1 MDATNAPDE
10 LHAPTVTNAVRTR
23 PQRSSADLSRVV
35 DGEDIQRSLDLWYRL
50 GYVPGQL
57 KDLGPCVGSA
67 RATATVP
74 SCRRSPRGAA
84 CRAAACAGS
93 PANLHGTRRPKAG
106 LEAFMAFLAFAM
118 SRQAIAVIPLG
129 AAVKG
134 VHALAVCDSEGR
146 CCATPGK
153 RPYREIN
160 ICFANCRVGNKLTAE
175 LDSLVP
181 GSTASAFRCKRA
193 ALTGGEC
200 AIKTRQTEKRRGVG
214 SGSVPVA
221 GALDTEAL
229 PMLEM
234 PHDACGRNGR
244 CGW

>member
-160 ICFANCRVGNKLTAE
+160 ICFANCRVGSKLTAE

-181 GSTASAFRCKRA
+181 GSTASAFR
-193 ALTGGEC
+193 
-200 AIKTRQTEKRRGVG
+200 
-214 SGSVPVA
+214 
-221 GALDTEAL
+221 
-229 PMLEM
+229 
-234 PHDACGRNGR
+234 HDAGRWRLPEANAPSRHGR
-244 CGW
+244 PKRGAASARVRSPLRQRLIPRPCRC